1 MHRFAFSRGWHP
13 VWLVA
18 AQATCLIATALWWHL
33 RMHTNLAGQYH
44 PRTVIALEGFPLIAI
59 SIAILT
65 IHIPAS
71 WMVATSPRRLDV
83 QAMARALVAV
93 MPCILLPVFVGLVL
107 RSLPP
112 KMIPGIDSLE
122 LVEFVP
128 VQLQLPWAFF
138 LSLMPLLML
147 GAGFGLL
154 LEATAGRGI
163 GALGP
168 LVTYGLVVVVQSYG
182 HLDFLA
188 GFPGKDISL
197 TWQGFA
203 LGVLALAAG
212 VAAYGLTR
220 GGAQRL
226 TGGIR

>member
-1 MHRFAFSRGWHP
+1 M
-13 VWLVA
+13 A
-18 AQATCLIATALWWHL
+18 AQATCLIATVLWWHL
-33 RMHTNLAGQYH
+33 RVHTNLVGQYH
-44 PRTVIALEGFPLIAI
+44 PRTVMAVEGFPLIAI
-59 SIAILT
+59 SVAILT

-71 WMVATSPRRLDV
+71 WMVATSPRRLDA
-83 QAMARALVAV
+83 QAIARALVAV
-93 MPCILLPVFVGLVL
+93 VPCIQPHKDWQQVL

-112 KMIPGIDSLE
+112 GMIPGIDSLE

-154 LEATAGRGI
+154 LEAAAGRGF
-163 GALGP
+163 GSLGP
-168 LVTYGLVVVVQSYG
+168 LVTYGLVVAVQSHG

-188 GFPGKDISL
+188 GSPGQDISL

-203 LGVLALAAG
+203 LGALIMAAG
-212 VAAYGLTR
+212 VTAYGLTR
-220 GGAQRL
+220 GGAQSL